1 MANETATGGTPAPD
15 GANAKV
21 EPELHRPEPHLSEL
35 RRPELHRPEPRQPE
49 LYRFAPHERPLLP
62 GSPATPDHPARRR
75 IAYFAIGTL
84 LGLTG
89 GFINALLSANL
100 PQIQGALGLTSVEG
114 GWLTAVYSM
123 TSVCMSLLLIKFRQ
137 QFGMQRFTRVVLVGF
152 VALNFAQLFVHSYG
166 TELVVRGAGGIVAS
180 GLSTLCLF
188 YMMQA
193 MPPAARLG
201 GFVLGVGWG
210 QVALPLARVI
220 SPLLL
225 VDGDIQNLFLF
236 EAGLTLVCLA
246 SVMLLRLPPAETIP
260 AFEPLDFLTFALF
273 APGMALLCAVLA
285 QGRIEWWTT
294 PWLGYALA
302 TAIPLIAA
310 ALVIEHNR
318 ANPLLNTRWMG
329 TGGVL
334 RFAAVAA
341 IMRILLNE
349 QNYGTTGLLTALGLV
364 PDQLVVL
371 YAIVTLAT
379 VAGMFLSLKAL
390 DPAKILRPLMISGVL
405 IAIAA
410 FIDASATNLT
420 RPSQLYVTQ
429 GMIAFAAVYFL
440 GPTMISGIIQ
450 ALAKGPS
457 HIVSFSAVFGI
468 SQTLGGLGG
477 AALLGSFQV
486 MRERLHSSNLVA
498 GVITTDPQVA
508 LRLQQLGGAYA
519 RVVTDPAQRQTIGV
533 QLLGQ
538 QITREANILAFND
551 VFLLIGVLALIG
563 LLLLAQRWNYYRRNR
578 ITPFADEMA
587 ALAAMREKAAAS

>member
-1 MANETATGGTPAPD
+1 M
-15 GANAKV
+15 
-21 EPELHRPEPHLSEL
+21 
-35 RRPELHRPEPRQPE
+35 
-49 LYRFAPHERPLLP
+49 LP
-62 GSPATPDHPARRR
+62 GSPATPDHPTRRR
-75 IAYFAIGTL
+75 VAYFAIGTL

-89 GFINALLSANL
+89 GFINALLTANL
-100 PQIQGALGLTSVEG
+100 PQIQGALGLTSVQG
-114 GWLTAVYSM
+114 GWLTATYSM

-137 QFGMQRFTRVVLVGF
+137 QFGIQRFTRAVLIGF
-152 VALNFAQLFVHSYG
+152 VALNFAQLFVHGYG

-180 GLSTLCLF
+180 GLTTLCLF
-188 YMMQA
+188 YFMQA
-193 MPPAARLG
+193 MPPTARLG
-201 GFVLGVGWG
+201 GFVLGVGVS

-225 VDGDIQNLFLF
+225 ADGDIQNLFLF

-246 SVMLLRLPPAETIP
+246 CVLLLRLPPSETIE

-273 APGMALLCAVLA
+273 APGMALLCAVLV
-285 QGRIEWWTT
+285 QGRIEWWPT
-294 PWLGYALA
+294 PWLGLA
-302 TAIPLIAA
+302 VAGAIPLIAA
-310 ALVIEHNR
+310 ALIVEHNR

-329 TGGVL
+329 TAGVL

-349 QNYGTTGLLTALGLV
+349 QNYGTIGLLTALGLV
-364 PDQLVVL
+364 PDQLVVF
-371 YAIVTLAT
+371 YGIVTLAT
-379 VAGMFLSLKAL
+379 IAGLALSLKAL
-390 DPAKILRPLMISGVL
+390 DPAKVLRPLMISGVL
-405 IAIAA
+405 IAVAA
-410 FIDASATNLT
+410 FVDASATNLT

-429 GMIAFAAVYFL
+429 AMIAFAAVYFL
-440 GPTMISGIIQ
+440 GPTMITGIIQ

-486 MRERLHSSNLVA
+486 IRERLHSSNLVA
-498 GVITTDPQVA
+498 GIVTTDPQVA

-519 RVVTDPAQRQTIGV
+519 RVVIDPAQRQTIGL

-538 QITREANILAFND
+538 QVTREANILAFND

-563 LLLLAQRWNYYRRNR
+563 LILLARRWYWYRSHNV
-578 ITPFADEMA
+578 IPFAEEMA
-587 ALAAMREKAAAS
+587 ALREKAAAS

>member
-1 MANETATGGTPAPD
+1 M
-15 GANAKV
+15 
-21 EPELHRPEPHLSEL
+21 
-35 RRPELHRPEPRQPE
+35 
-49 LYRFAPHERPLLP
+49 LP
-62 GSPATPDHPARRR
+62 GSPATPDHPTRRR
-75 IAYFAIGTL
+75 VAYFAIGTL

-89 GFINALLSANL
+89 GFINALLTANL
-100 PQIQGALGLTSVEG
+100 PQIQGALGLTSVQG
-114 GWLTAVYSM
+114 GWLTATYSM

-137 QFGMQRFTRVVLVGF
+137 QFGIQRFTRAVLIGF
-152 VALNFAQLFVHSYG
+152 VALNFAQLFVHGYG

-180 GLSTLCLF
+180 GLTTLCLF
-188 YMMQA
+188 YFMQA
-193 MPPAARLG
+193 MPSTARLG
-201 GFVLGVGWG
+201 GFVLGVGVS

-225 VDGDIQNLFLF
+225 ADGDIQNLFLF

-246 SVMLLRLPPAETIP
+246 CVLLLRLPPSETIE

-273 APGMALLCAVLA
+273 APGMALLCAVLV
-285 QGRIEWWTT
+285 QGRIEWWPT
-294 PWLGYALA
+294 PWLGLA
-302 TAIPLIAA
+302 VAGAIPLIAA
-310 ALVIEHNR
+310 ALIVEHNR

-329 TGGVL
+329 TAGVL

-349 QNYGTTGLLTALGLV
+349 QNYGTIGLLTALGLV
-364 PDQLVVL
+364 PDQLVVF
-371 YAIVTLAT
+371 YGIVTLAT
-379 VAGMFLSLKAL
+379 IAGLALSLKAL
-390 DPAKILRPLMISGVL
+390 DPAKVLRPLMISGVL
-405 IAIAA
+405 IAVAA
-410 FIDASATNLT
+410 FVDASATNLT

-429 GMIAFAAVYFL
+429 AMIAFAAVYFL
-440 GPTMISGIIQ
+440 GPTMITGIIQ

-486 MRERLHSSNLVA
+486 IRERLHSSNLVA
-498 GVITTDPQVA
+498 GIVTTDPQVA

-519 RVVTDPAQRQTIGV
+519 RVVIDPAQRQTIGL

-538 QITREANILAFND
+538 QVTREANILAFND

-563 LLLLAQRWNYYRRNR
+563 LILLARRWYWYRSHNV
-578 ITPFADEMA
+578 IPFAEEMA
-587 ALAAMREKAAAS
+587 ALREKAAAS

>member
-1 MANETATGGTPAPD
+1 MATETRAGPAAAPD
-15 GANAKV
+15 GASAPTL
-21 EPELHRPEPHLSEL
+21 E
-35 RRPELHRPEPRQPE
+35 
-49 LYRFAPHERPLLP
+49 YRFAPHERPMLP
-62 GSPATPDHPARRR
+62 GSPATPDHPTRRR

-89 GFINALLSANL
+89 GFINALLTANL
-100 PQIQGALGLTSVEG
+100 PQIQGALGLTSVQG

-137 QFGMQRFTRVVLVGF
+137 QFGIQRFTRVVLMSF
-152 VALNFAQLFVHSYG
+152 VALNFAQLFVHGYG

-188 YMMQA
+188 YFMQA

-201 GFVLGVGWG
+201 GFVLGVGMG
-210 QVALPLARVI
+210 QVALPLARVL

-225 VDGDIQNLFLF
+225 VDGNVQNLFLF

-246 SVMLLRLPPAETIP
+246 SVLLLRLPPSDTIE

-273 APGMALLCAVLA
+273 APGMALLCAVLV
-285 QGRIEWWTT
+285 QGRIEWWST
-294 PWLGYALA
+294 PWLGWAVA
-302 TAIPLIAA
+302 GAIPLIAV
-310 ALVIEHNR
+310 ALMVEHNR

-329 TGGVL
+329 TAGVL

-349 QNYGTTGLLTALGLV
+349 QNYGTIGLLTALGLV
-364 PDQLVVL
+364 PDQLVVF

-379 VAGMFLSLKAL
+379 IAGLALSLKAL
-390 DPAKILRPLMISGVL
+390 DPSKVLRPLMISGVL
-405 IAIAA
+405 IAVAA

-429 GMIAFAAVYFL
+429 AMIAFAAVYFL
-440 GPTMISGIIQ
+440 GPTMITGIIQ

-486 MRERLHSSNLVA
+486 IRERLHSSNLVA
-498 GVITTDPQVA
+498 GVVATDPQVA

-519 RVVTDPAQRQTIGV
+519 RVVTDSAQRQTIGV

-563 LLLLAQRWNYYRRNR
+563 LLLLAQRWNYYRRNK
-578 ITPFADEMA
+578 ITPFANEMA